1 MKTFKFIDLILNISL
16 ILLFAVLT
24 LVEKDGSFTYGYFI
38 VGSWQVIS
46 MLIHQSAG
54 WFTKKGGARNSYF
67 TLTLIIILTGALA
80 FLIPLFAII
89 YYILLFT
96 APALAIVYTLICFD
110 ECREMRQR
118 PIDVLK

>member
-1 MKTFKFIDLILNISL
+1 MKTFKLIDLALNISL
-16 ILLFAVLT
+16 ILFFAVFT
-24 LVEKDGSFTYGYFI
+24 LIKKDYSFIYGYFI
-38 VGSWQVIS
+38 IGGWQVIS

-54 WFTKKGGARNSYF
+54 WFTRKGSARNSYF

-80 FLIPLFAII
+80 FLVPLFAII

-110 ECREMRQR
+110 ECREMRHR
-118 PIDVLK
+118 PLDVLK